1 MKGPTTLSILM
12 IAGAYALFEV
22 MMHPTNADRQRLL
35 AVLAGVVVLAVI
47 LRLVVDQMAGK
58 TKAITTLLGIPVFAA
73 IAITAIAVLAAVKG
87 MSFETEQ
94 IPILLVA
101 LAFGAGLAVFVAAG
115 IGQRASRDLSKVI
128 SVAKVVGDG
137 NLDSHT
143 GVTRSDEIGDLA
155 NALDSMVAQLQTAK
169 RVRDADDLAREAFLA
184 AIGHD
189 LRTPLTAINAALE
202 AIEDHLADDPE
213 RYLRVISQ
221 QTRVMEH
228 LVTDVTTLAALEAGS
243 IKKEPTD
250 VSELIDE
257 AVEAFGPLSKRSSI
271 TITSQASGDGTV
283 RGDDTA
289 LGRLIR
295 NLLDNAVR
303 HAETTVAISMAGD
316 QDKIEVTVSDDGPGF
331 AEQLRTTA
339 FDRFVTGDASRH
351 SEGFAWAWRSLSQ
364 SSKPT
369 TDTFNSARDPEASS
383 PSAFPVR
390 SKQAP

>member
-1 MKGPTTLSILM
+1 VKGPTTLSILM

-87 MSFETEQ
+87 MFFETEQ

-243 IKKEPTD
+243 IKHEPTD

-339 FDRFVTGDASRH
+339 FDRFVTGDESRH
-351 SEGFAWAWRSLSQ
+351 SEGFGLGLAIAQSVVKAHNGHIQLGEGPGGIVTFSL
-364 SSKPT
+364 P
-369 TDTFNSARDPEASS
+369 R
-383 PSAFPVR
+383 
-390 SKQAP
+390 